1 MAKIEE
7 IEGIGPEY
15 AKKLTAVGIKTTDDL
30 LNVRGQGRGGRSLL
44 RKRVSQKSLFLNG

>member
-15 AKKLTAVGIKTTDDL
+15 AKKLNAVGIKTTDDL
-30 LNVRGQGRGGRSLL
+30 LNAEGQRRGGRSLL
-44 RKRVSQKSLFLNG
+44 RKQAFQKSLFLNG

>member
-15 AKKLTAVGIKTTDDL
+15 AKKLVEVGVKTADDL
-30 LNVRGQGRGGRSLL
+30 LNVGGI
-44 RKRVSQKSLFLNG
+44 RKERKELAEKTGFQRSLFLNG